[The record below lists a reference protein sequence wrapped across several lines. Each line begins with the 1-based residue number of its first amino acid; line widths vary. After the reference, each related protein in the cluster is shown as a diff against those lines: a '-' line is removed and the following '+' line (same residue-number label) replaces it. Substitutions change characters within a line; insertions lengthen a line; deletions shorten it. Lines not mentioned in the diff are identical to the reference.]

1 VIVQRLGIF
10 GGAFDPVH
18 EGHIHIARLAR
29 EALDLERVYF
39 LPLGQAVHK
48 NQPHYSAAKRVELIR
63 QAIAPYDYLDICLY
77 DIERDAPSY
86 AADTLEN
93 LQKLPD
99 FTGRD
104 LYYIIGIDAFER
116 IFDWKNPRRLLQL
129 VKFIV
134 AARPGYD
141 FSGIERR
148 FALEE
153 SFLDR
158 IFLLE
163 NSGVDMSST
172 RIRKAGGQWQKT

>member
-1 VIVQRLGIF
+1 MRKLGIF

-29 EALDLERVYF
+29 EELALDKIYF
-39 LPLGQAVHK
+39 LPLGRAVHK
-48 NQPHYSAAKRVELIR
+48 NQPHYSAAERVARIR
-63 QAIAPYDYLDICLY
+63 QTIAPYAYLDICLY
-77 DIERDAPSY
+77 EVERDTPSY
-86 AADTLEN
+86 AADTVEN
-93 LQKLPD
+93 LKKLPD

-104 LYYIIGIDAFER
+104 LYYIIGADAFER
-116 IFDWKNPRRLLQL
+116 IFDWKDPRRLLQA

-148 FALEE
+148 FALEKN
-153 SFLDR
+153 FLDR

-163 NSGVDMSST
+163 DRGMDVSST
-172 RIRKAGGQWQKT
+172 RIREAGGQ